1 MTPIYN
7 WGMKRST
14 VLLAVLLFPFQLV
27 ASPKVAVLD
36 VVVSKEIDPSVIVPV
51 TETIIEEMVASK
63 AFTVL
68 DRSFVAQVLKEKEF
82 QVSGL
87 VSDAQIVK
95 VGQYLGADYV
105 VAGRAQYVADS
116 YFLVAKMIDV
126 KTGVITA
133 QTSET
138 GQGKVLI
145 LLDLARAVGGKLAGG
160 GGPSLVASQPG
171 KPAQGGAAAK
181 LSVGFISGLDASW
194 QGVPYPPEAARI
206 FLQEKHKDWLAS
218 FFVER
223 VPPEGFAAAVQRLV
237 KEQGC
242 RLIITSDDWL
252 LPQVQAAAPN
262 HPDVIFEEHGWS
274 ENRPP
279 NVGMYAFNDIYG
291 YYLMGLL
298 AGALSRSGKIAFPTA
313 FSGSNGHRIINEFA
327 LGVKAVNP
335 KAVVIVRFL
344 GEDYW
349 SPAARPAEEALIREG
364 CDVFAPAD
372 SPWLFEAARRASSP
386 AKKVFVL
393 GMRMPWQ
400 PWRDI
405 AVTGSWEDWSGLY
418 EKILLEVRD
427 GTWRPGIRF
436 WGLKEGTLK
445 LGGLGE
451 PFNPDILPLLNKARV
466 MTPDFGELTA
476 LDLVLKRAD
485 QMKSEAFEPF
495 TGPIKDQRGKVRIQK
510 GERLDSSATDW
521 SQPGMMD
528 WFVDNVKGTMPDR

>member
-1 MTPIYN
+1 
-7 WGMKRST
+7 MKRST
-14 VLLAVLLFPFQLV
+14 VLLAVLLFPFQLL

-51 TETIIEEMVASK
+51 TETIMEEMVSSK

-145 LLDLARAVGGKLAGG
+145 LLNLARAVGGKLAGAG
-160 GGPSLVASQPG
+160 GAAPGASQPG
-171 KPAQGGAAAK
+171 EPARGGAAAK
-181 LSVGFISGLDASW
+181 LAVGFFHANEATW
-194 QGVPYPPEAARI
+194 QGVPYPAEAARRL
-206 FLQEKHKDWLAS
+206 LQEKHKDWLS
-218 FFVER
+218 TFIVER
-223 VPPEGFAAAVQRLV
+223 VEPPDVAAAIRRLV

-242 RLIITSDDWL
+242 RLIFTLDGWL
-252 LPQVQAAAPN
+252 LPQLVAAARE
-262 HPDVIFEEHGWS
+262 HPDVIFEVNGWS
-274 ENRPP
+274 EDRLP
-279 NVGMYAFNDIYG
+279 NVGTFGMNDMPG
-291 YYLMGLL
+291 YYLAGLL
-298 AGALSRSGKIAFPTA
+298 AGALSRSGKIAFPTPHG
-313 FSGSNGHRIINEFA
+313 GSYGRGIANEFA
-327 LGVKAVNP
+327 LGVKATNP
-335 KAVVIVRFL
+335 KAVVVVRFL

-349 SPAARPAEEALIREG
+349 SPASRPAEEALIREG

-372 SPWLFEAARRASSP
+372 SPWLYEAIRSASSP
-386 AKKVFVL
+386 AKKIHIF

-405 AVTGSWEDWSGLY
+405 AVTGPWEDWSGLC
-418 EKILLEVRD
+418 EKVLLEVRD
-427 GTWRPGIRF
+427 GTWRPEHIE
-436 WGLKEGTLK
+436 WGLRQGGLR

-451 PFNPDILPLLNKARV
+451 PFNPDVLPQLAKTRV
-466 MTPDFGELTA
+466 TTPDLGA
-476 LDLVLKRAD
+476 LAVPDLVFKRAD
-485 QMKSEAFEPF
+485 QMKFGAFEPF
-495 TGPIKDQRGKVRIQK
+495 SGPIRDQGGKVRIK
-510 GERLDSSATDW
+510 SGERLNPMELDW
-521 SQPGMMD
+521 GLPETMD
-528 WFVDNVKGTMPDR
+528 WLVDNVKGTLPAR